1 MSSKRPGRRPGTS
14 SARDDILASARKL
27 FSLNGIDMTSI
38 RAIASDAGVDPAL
51 VHHYFGT
58 KLDLFREV
66 VQLPVDPSVVLQ
78 PLRDVPVD
86 ELGVTIPRLIIAL
99 WDSELGAN
107 MLAVFRSA
115 LTGADD
121 GLVRVFFREV
131 LVNIIADIIAER
143 VDSPPGS
150 GVLRAEFAITQMA
163 GILVGRYIMAIEPL
177 ASLTAEQIALT
188 VGPNIQR
195 YLTGALPSITP

>member
-1 MSSKRPGRRPGTS
+1 MPMSSKRPGRRPGTS

-27 FSLNGIDMTSI
+27 FSLNGIDKTSI

-131 LVNIIADIIAER
+131 LVNIIAER
-143 VDSPPGS
+143 VDSPPVAVCC
-150 GVLRAEFAITQMA
+150 VLNSRSH
-163 GILVGRYIMAIEPL
+163 RWP
-177 ASLTAEQIALT
+177 ASWWAVTSWRSNRW
-188 VGPNIQR
+188 PHS
-195 YLTGALPSITP
+195 LPSKSP

>member
-1 MSSKRPGRRPGTS
+1 MPMSSKRPGRRPGTS

-27 FSLNGIDMTSI
+27 FSLNGIDKTSI

-131 LVNIIADIIAER
+131 LVNMIAER